1 MKPENW
7 REVCTSLLGLCRAL
21 PAPAGQRQRQL
32 APILAQET
40 ETETDRVFWHLLV
53 LGVESGPTLLC
64 SNRALPFRIVLSQ
77 EVDGS
82 QFIRIMPD
90 NHDESANERL
100 SAYPSSGLGRYLRG
114 LAAAAM
120 AVALLQTIPVAA
132 KATGDVEVPYLSQ
145 QVLARSEVHDVRGDL
160 EPPRARIHGTNRGTL
175 EIRGTNRNQGHRN
188 GNPKSQAATSGR
200 SNAGFSPG
208 TTSQS
213 REKFGTRGG
222 TADSGAAIDG
232 RSKNRDDD
240 GGQASGRGQTAC
252 SPRHVVA
259 DAEVLVQALRVHP
272 QQQNFD
278 AAAREAL
285 IRMTDAL
292 TNMRAAQQVQH
303 QGKAPVAPL
312 TPTVTQ
318 GSEPLQE
325 LPVTQDPALLR
336 EAMRQAEATAVGQS
350 PQGVSTPQ
358 ERRRQPKREE
368 VREGLESD
376 LGEHWT
382 EINEE
387 LRSKFIQAVN
397 NRFVPY

>member
-1 MKPENW
+1 
-7 REVCTSLLGLCRAL
+7 
-21 PAPAGQRQRQL
+21 
-32 APILAQET
+32 
-40 ETETDRVFWHLLV
+40 
-53 LGVESGPTLLC
+53 
-64 SNRALPFRIVLSQ
+64 
-77 EVDGS
+77 
-82 QFIRIMPD
+82 MPD

-160 EPPRARIHGTNRGTL
+160 EPPRARIHGTNRGTWRSEAPT
-175 EIRGTNRNQGHRN
+175 EIRDTEMAI
-188 GNPKSQAATSGR
+188 PKAKPPRPVGATLDSALARQARAKKSLALVEVQLTAAQQKMEEAR
-200 SNAGFSPG
+200 IEM
-208 TTSQS
+208 T
-213 REKFGTRGG
+213 
-222 TADSGAAIDG
+222 TADKLVDEARQLAVQDTSIF
-232 RSKNRDDD
+232 
-240 GGQASGRGQTAC
+240 
-252 SPRHVVA
+252 A

-272 QQQNFD
+272 QQQNLD

-285 IRMTDAL
+285 TRMTDAL

-312 TPTVTQ
+312 TPTVSQ